1 MPELLRKERTESH
14 TLSLVYRAGQT
25 PREVPLDEVSE
36 CVGDPDNFI
45 WVDIAA
51 PDSALLDKLGDEL
64 DLHELSLEDAL
75 TTHQRPKLDEYG
87 DHLFISS
94 KTVSL
99 EDEGIVQDELH
110 LFVGRNF
117 IVVIR
122 HRPGFNLARSRE
134 RLARQQNGFKPDRSS
149 ALYFILDEIV
159 DHYQPVI
166 ATMHERFRS
175 LEGLLLEGGLER
187 EDLEKLYNIK
197 RALTALRDVID
208 PMQGV
213 VHDLIRMHPE
223 VVSKELKAYFR
234 DVHDH
239 ALRAVGTVDLLRGSA
254 SDAMQFHMAT
264 LTLRQNEAVQKLAG
278 WGAILA
284 IPTVIFSLYGMNF
297 KAMPELNWPWAYPV
311 VMLGTTIVGV
321 LLYRR
326 LKKRGW
332 I

>member
-1 MPELLRKERTESH
+1 MQPNS
-14 TLSLVYRAGQT
+14 LSLVYRAGQA
-25 PREVPLDEVSE
+25 PREIPLAEVS
-36 CVGDPDNFI
+36 DFISDTDNFI
-45 WVDIAA
+45 WLDIQS
-51 PDSALLDKLGDEL
+51 PDSELLAKLGEEL

-87 DHLFISS
+87 DYLFISS
-94 KTVSL
+94 KMVALADSQISQ
-99 EDEGIVQDELH
+99 GELH
-110 LFVGRNF
+110 LFIGLNF

-122 HRPGFNLARSRE
+122 HGPSIDFTRSRE
-134 RLARQQNGFKPDRSS
+134 RLARQQNGFKPERSA

-166 ATMHERFRS
+166 TALYDRFRS
-175 LEGLLLEGGLER
+175 LETRLLSGGLEQQ
-187 EDLEKLYNIK
+187 DLEKLYAVKHELN
-197 RALTALRDVID
+197 ALRDAID
-208 PMQGV
+208 PLQGV
-213 VHDLIRMHPE
+213 VLDLIRVHPE
-223 VVSKELKAYFR
+223 IVNKELKVYYR

-239 ALRAVGTVDLLRGSA
+239 ALRAVGTIDLLRGSA
-254 SDAMQFHMAT
+254 FDAMQFHMAT

-297 KAMPELNWPWAYPV
+297 KSMPELGWIGAYPAV
-311 VMLGTTIVGV
+311 VLGTFFGAF

-326 LKKRGW
+326 FKKRGW

>member
-1 MPELLRKERTESH
+1 MQPNS
-14 TLSLVYRAGQT
+14 LSLVYRAGQA
-25 PREVPLDEVSE
+25 PREIPLAEVSDF
-36 CVGDPDNFI
+36 VGDTDNFI
-45 WVDIAA
+45 WLDIQS
-51 PDSALLDKLGDEL
+51 PDGELLAKLGEEL

-87 DHLFISS
+87 DYLFISS
-94 KTVSL
+94 KVVTLADSQISQ
-99 EDEGIVQDELH
+99 GELH
-110 LFVGRNF
+110 LFIGLNF

-122 HRPGFNLARSRE
+122 HGPSLDFTRSRE
-134 RLARQQNGFKPDRSS
+134 RLARQHNGFKPERSA

-166 ATMHERFRS
+166 TALYDRFRS
-175 LEGLLLEGGLER
+175 LETRLLSGGLEQQ
-187 EDLEKLYNIK
+187 DLEKLYTVKHELN
-197 RALTALRDVID
+197 TLRDVID
-208 PMQGV
+208 PLQGV
-213 VHDLIRMHPE
+213 VLDLIRVHPE
-223 VVSKELKAYFR
+223 IVNKELKVYYR

-239 ALRAVGTVDLLRGSA
+239 ALRAVGTIDLLRGSA
-254 SDAMQFHMAT
+254 FDAMQFHMAT

-297 KAMPELNWPWAYPV
+297 KSMPELGWIWAYPGV
-311 VMLGTTIVGV
+311 VLGTFVGAF

-326 LKKRGW
+326 FKKRGW

>member
-1 MPELLRKERTESH
+1 MLPN
-14 TLSLVYRAGQT
+14 SLCLIYRAGLS
-25 PREVPLDEVSE
+25 PREIPLADVSE
-36 CVGDPDNFI
+36 VIGDPQNFI
-45 WVDIAA
+45 WLDIQS
-51 PDSALLDKLGDEL
+51 PDSGLLVALGEEL
-64 DLHELSLEDAL
+64 SLHELSLEDAL

-94 KTVSL
+94 KTSVIETGHVAL
-99 EDEGIVQDELH
+99 GELH
-110 LFVGRNF
+110 LFIGLNF
-117 IVVIR
+117 IVIIR
-122 HRPGFNLARSRE
+122 HGPSPDFARSRE
-134 RLARQQNGFKPDRSS
+134 RLARQRNGFNPGRSS
-149 ALYFILDEIV
+149 ALYFILDEII

-166 ATMHERFRS
+166 ATLHNRFRE
-175 LEGLLLEGGLER
+175 LEILLLSGGLER
-187 EDLEKLYNIK
+187 QDLEKLYNVK
-197 RALTALRDVID
+197 RELNTLRDAID

-213 VHDLIRMHPE
+213 VLDLIRLHPE
-223 VVSKELKAYFR
+223 VVTKEMKVYYR

-239 ALRAVGTVDLLRGSA
+239 ALRAVATIDLLRGSA

-297 KAMPELNWPWAYPV
+297 KSMPELTWGWAYPV
-311 VMLGTTIVGV
+311 VVLGTFSGA
-321 LLYRR
+321 LLIYLR

>member
-1 MPELLRKERTESH
+1 MQANSLG
-14 TLSLVYRAGQT
+14 LVYRAGQA
-25 PREVPLDEVSE
+25 PREIPLTEVSDFI
-36 CVGDPDNFI
+36 GDADNFI
-45 WVDIAA
+45 WLDIQS
-51 PDSALLDKLGDEL
+51 PDGGLLAMLGEEL

-94 KTVSL
+94 KVVALADGQTSL
-99 EDEGIVQDELH
+99 GELH
-110 LFVGRNF
+110 LFIGLNF

-122 HRPGFNLARSRE
+122 HGPSLDFARARD
-134 RLARQQNGFKPDRSS
+134 RLTRQHNGFRPERSA

-166 ATMHERFRS
+166 TALNERFRG
-175 LEGLLLEGGLER
+175 LETRLLSGGLAQQ
-187 EDLEKLYNIK
+187 DLEKLYAVKHELN
-197 RALTALRDVID
+197 ALRDAID
-208 PMQGV
+208 PLQGV
-213 VHDLIRMHPE
+213 VLDLIRVHPE
-223 VVSKELKAYFR
+223 IVNKELKVYYR

-239 ALRAVGTVDLLRGSA
+239 ALRAVGTIDLLRNSA

-297 KAMPELNWPWAYPV
+297 KSMPELDWVGAYPAV
-311 VMLGTTIVGV
+311 VLGTFIGAFW
-321 LLYRR
+321 LYRR
-326 LKKRGW
+326 FKKRGW

>member
-1 MPELLRKERTESH
+1 MQPNAM
-14 TLSLVYRAGQT
+14 SLVYRAGQA
-25 PREVPLDEVSE
+25 PREITFAEVSDFIGE
-36 CVGDPDNFI
+36 MDNFL
-45 WVDIAA
+45 WLDLQS
-51 PDSALLDKLGDEL
+51 PDGELLAMLGEEL

-94 KTVSL
+94 KVVALADGQTSL
-99 EDEGIVQDELH
+99 GELH
-110 LFVGRNF
+110 LFIGLNF

-122 HRPGFNLARSRE
+122 HGPSLDFARSRD
-134 RLARQQNGFKPDRSS
+134 RLTRQHNGFRPERSA

-166 ATMHERFRS
+166 LALNERFRG
-175 LEGLLLEGGLER
+175 LETRLLSGGLAQQ
-187 EDLEKLYNIK
+187 DLEKLYAVKHELN
-197 RALTALRDVID
+197 ALRDAID
-208 PMQGV
+208 PLQGV
-213 VHDLIRMHPE
+213 VLDLIRVHPE
-223 VVSKELKAYFR
+223 IVNKELKVYYR

-239 ALRAVGTVDLLRGSA
+239 ALRAVGTIDLLRNSA

-297 KAMPELNWPWAYPV
+297 RVMPELGWVGAYPAV
-311 VMLGTTIVGV
+311 VLGTFIGAFW
-321 LLYRR
+321 LYRR
-326 LKKRGW
+326 LKQRGW

>member
-1 MPELLRKERTESH
+1 MDSR
-14 TLSLVYRAGQT
+14 TLSLVYREGQA
-25 PREVPLDEVSE
+25 PREIALDAVSE
-36 CVGDPDNFI
+36 FVGDPKNFVWI
-45 WVDIAA
+45 DIAA
-51 PDSALLDKLGDEL
+51 PDSGLLAKLGDEL
-64 DLHELSLEDAL
+64 GLHELSMEDAL

-87 DHLFISS
+87 EHLFISS
-94 KTVSL
+94 KTVEL
-99 EDEGIVQDELH
+99 DQDRIVQGELH

-122 HRPGFNLARSRE
+122 HRPGFDLARSRE
-134 RLARQQNGFKPDRSS
+134 RLARRHNGFRPDRAS
-149 ALYFILDEIV
+149 ALYFILDEII

-166 ATMHERFRS
+166 AVMHERFRS
-175 LEGLLLEGGLER
+175 LEELLLGGGLER
-187 EDLEKLYNIK
+187 EDLEKLYAIK
-197 RALTALRDVID
+197 RGLNALRDVID
-208 PMQGV
+208 PMQAV
-213 VHDLIRMHPE
+213 VHELIRMHPE
-223 VVSKELKAYFR
+223 VASKELKVYFR

-239 ALRAVGTVDLLRGSA
+239 ALRAVSTLDLLRSSA

-297 KAMPELNWPWAYPV
+297 KAMPELDWAWAYPV
-311 VMLGTTIVGV
+311 VVLGTLAGGF